1 MAAMSMDPSFVRSR
15 GTSSAGSFR
24 AAVGRAAAAA
34 ATGDYEDGDGYGA
47 AEGGLTP
54 HGRAVQADPIKSTL
68 KPTGSKRLKVSCDIL
83 LSTSAFIF
91 NLCRYSTGTGARR
104 PTRPL
109 PRWGPAS
116 WTVRRCWPR
125 RGDTP

>member
-1 MAAMSMDPSFVRSR
+1 MSARPYSAAMSMDPSFVRSR

-54 HGRAVQADPIKSTL
+54 HGHGRAQPDASITSV
-68 KPTGSKRLKVSCDIL
+68 GSGIMDGAEMLAKAGGL
-83 LSTSAFIF
+83 LRTI
-91 NLCRYSTGTGARR
+91 
-104 PTRPL
+104 TRPSSN
-109 PRWGPAS
+109 RVHAS
-116 WTVRRCWPR
+116 V
-125 RGDTP
+125 